1 MRPCIACGEPSP
13 QSRCPAHRTKD
24 ARRRTGQGEAAYDP
38 VWRALS
44 RRARRDSPYCVDCG
58 AVNDLTSDHLI
69 PKSIA
74 PELVHAIENIAVRC
88 RPCNSRRSTK
98 FATADA
104 HAVLDRLR
112 ASHQRHPT
120 RAARDRIA
128 AAERALTLGTNPQP
142 GYIMPRRE
150 ANFGLHT
157 AGAVRGEA
165 AKVDA
170 GAANQ

>member
-1 MRPCIACGEPSP
+1 MRPCIECGTPSP
-13 QSRCPAHRTKD
+13 QSRCRTHRTKD
-24 ARRRTGQGEAAYDP
+24 TRRRKGKGESAYDP

-44 RRARRDSPYCVDCG
+44 RRARRDSPWCVECG
-58 AVNDLTSDHLI
+58 AVDDLTSDHLI

-104 HAVLDRLR
+104 QAVLNRL
-112 ASHQRHPT
+112 HTTYQRHPT

-128 AAERALTLGTNPQP
+128 AAERALTPGGNPQSSHL
-142 GYIMPRRE
+142 MPRGE

-157 AGAVRGEA
+157 AGAVGVGSVEG
-165 AKVDA
+165 VA
-170 GAANQ
+170 GR